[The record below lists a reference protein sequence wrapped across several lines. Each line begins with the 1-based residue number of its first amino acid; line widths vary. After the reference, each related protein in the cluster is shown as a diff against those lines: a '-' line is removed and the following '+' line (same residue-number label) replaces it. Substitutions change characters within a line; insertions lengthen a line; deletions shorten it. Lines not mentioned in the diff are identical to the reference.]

1 MYISTTTEGSLMGT
15 AIAVTNKIAQLDKI
29 EAQFNRGIITERE
42 ACSQKV
48 RVLGDAAEL
57 IRVEMLAT
65 LEQLGL

>member
-1 MYISTTTEGSLMGT
+1 MYITTTTEGSLMGT
-15 AIAVTNKIAQLDKI
+15 AIAVTNKIVQLDKI

>member
-1 MYISTTTEGSLMGT
+1 MYISTTKGSLMGT

>member
-1 MYISTTTEGSLMGT
+1 MGT